1 MDPDPFVRG
10 TDPFRIRSKM
20 LPQHCFLGSKMKAF
34 KLFKIQKIYLSDNV
48 DAEVE
53 SLEALHAEEGAGEDL
68 LDQVP
73 AEVQV
78 LQGAKVLQVHVSNRL

>member
-1 MDPDPFVRG
+1 MS
-10 TDPFRIRSKM
+10 RIRNTASCLANESVEIIIK
-20 LPQHCFLGSKMKAF
+20 
-34 KLFKIQKIYLSDNV
+34 QKIYLSDNV

-68 LDQVP
+68 LDEVP

-78 LQGAKVLQVHVSNRL
+78 LQGAQVLQVHVSNRLNKQEDISH